1 MAFTLGSGKYVFE
14 PVDGWAKIPAGWKFM
29 DTPGVCVDSKDN
41 VYVFTRGTHPLVVFD
56 KSGKVVNTW
65 GDDIFTRAH
74 GLTMSPDGKTIW
86 CTDDGDHT
94 VRHCTLD
101 GKVLLTIGTPGK
113 PAPLYSGQ
121 PFNRPTKVAFSPT
134 GDRLDVVYDAGD
146 KLALF
151 E

>member
-1 MAFTLGSGKYVFE
+1 MAVTLGSGNYVFE

-29 DTPGVCVDSKDN
+29 DAPGVCVDSKDN

-56 KSGKVVNTW
+56 KNGKVVNTW

-101 GKVLLTIGTPGK
+101 GKVLLTIGTPAVNPEGFGIGLSSL
-113 PAPLYSGQ
+113 PRRASTAPFGRS
-121 PFNRPTKVAFSPT
+121 VA
-134 GDRLDVVYDAGD
+134 A
-146 KLALF
+146 
-151 E
+151 